1 MLMAFVNGAGNV
13 ILRVKIRSTTAPY
26 GGLTGLSSA
35 SSGMSISTI
44 ADNEATATAYTV
56 AASNVETITTLGTFA
71 APTSG
76 KCRFREVDAT
86 NHPGLYEIQIAT
98 ARYGVT
104 AAKSLLVTV
113 SGASGMA
120 ECDALIPLWSLNPYN
135 GTNASLTALPAFDAA
150 TSGGLP
156 TVGTSSGQITL
167 ALGRVTVGSMVAD
180 SVTAS
185 ALATDAVT
193 EIAGG
198 IWNAA
203 RSSYTTAGSFGEC
216 VNADT
221 VRISGDATAADNLE
235 AALDGTGGV
244 TITAALTG
252 NVTGNLSGSVG
263 SVSGNVGGN
272 VTGSVGSVV
281 GAVGS
286 VTGNVGGNVTGSV
299 GSVASGGITASS
311 LATGTITA
319 AKFAAGAIDA
329 AAIATGA
336 IDADAL
342 ASDAG
347 TEIATAVWS
356 TSVPGSFTSGQAGN
370 VLGNVATGTPPTAS
384 AIADAVWDEARSGH
398 TTAGTFGQYVLA
410 RDDSGSA
417 LPTASGIA
425 TQVWSTAVPGSFTS
439 GQAGEVLGN
448 IATGTPPTAA
458 AIADAVWDEARSGHT
473 TAGTFGEY
481 VLATNTAGAA
491 LATASALSTV
501 DTNVSAILDDT
512 GTTGVVVASGSKTG
526 YSLSSSQT
534 FNLTGNIT
542 GNLSGSVGSVSG
554 AVGSVAGNVGG
565 NVTGSV
571 GSIAS
576 GGIASTSFA
585 SGAITADAIAAD
597 AIGSSELAASAVTEI
612 AAGVLTTAL
621 TESYAADGSA
631 PTLTQAIFM
640 TMQGLTEFAISGT
653 TLTVKRLDGS
663 TTAATFTLD
672 SSTSPTSRTRAS

>member
-26 GGLTGLSSA
+26 GGLTGLSSS
-35 SSGMSISTI
+35 SSGLRVSTI

-98 ARYGVT
+98 ARYGVS

-113 SGASGMA
+113 SGASGAA
-120 ECDALIPLWSLNPYN
+120 ECDALVPLWSLNPYN

-156 TVGTSSGQITL
+156 TVGSSSGQISL
-167 ALGRVTVGSMVAD
+167 ALGRVTVGTIIAD
-180 SVTAS
+180 AVSAS

-203 RSSYTTAGSFGEC
+203 RSSYTTAGTFGEY

-244 TITAALTG
+244 TITAGLTG

-263 SVSGNVGGN
+263 SVS
-272 VTGSVGSVV
+272 

-311 LATGTITA
+311 IASNAITDAKIATGAITA

-336 IDADAL
+336 IDADAF

-370 VLGNVATGTPPTAS
+370 VLGNVATGTPPTA
-384 AIADAVWDEARSGH
+384 
-398 TTAGTFGQYVLA
+398 
-410 RDDSGSA
+410 
-417 LPTASGIA
+417 
-425 TQVWSTAVPGSFTS
+425 
-439 GQAGEVLGN
+439 
-448 IATGTPPTAA
+448 A

-473 TAGTFGEY
+473 TAGTFGAY
-481 VLATNTAGAA
+481 VLARTDGDAA
-491 LATASALSTV
+491 IAVASTALSTAQW
-501 DTNVSAILDDT
+501 TNTRAGYLD
-512 GTTGVVVASGSKTG
+512 
-526 YSLSSSQT
+526 
-534 FNLTGNIT
+534 N
-542 GNLSGSVGSVSG
+542 
-554 AVGSVAGNVGG
+554 
-565 NVTGSV
+565 
-571 GSIAS
+571 IAS
-576 GGIASTSFA
+576 
-585 SGAITADAIAAD
+585 AA
-597 AIGSSELAASAVTEI
+597 
-612 AAGVLTTAL
+612 
-621 TESYAADGSA
+621 
-631 PTLTQAIFM
+631 P
-640 TMQGLTEFAISGT
+640 
-653 TLTVKRLDGS
+653 
-663 TTAATFTLD
+663 
-672 SSTSPTSRTRAS
+672 